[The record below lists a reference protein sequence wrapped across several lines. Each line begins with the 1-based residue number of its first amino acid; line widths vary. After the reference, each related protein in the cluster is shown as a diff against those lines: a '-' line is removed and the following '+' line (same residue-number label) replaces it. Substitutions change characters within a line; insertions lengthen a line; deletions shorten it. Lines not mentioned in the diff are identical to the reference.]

1 MDKFAISIVWDSV
14 HFVPIFIKILR
25 KFLQAHAQNVGDAAK
40 VPIGRRSRPIRVENM
55 ELDQIQNTISNT
67 LKKKTIKVEQGDSV
81 VSTETLRDV
90 KSQQIRGFQEF
101 FVSFL
106 GTKKCVLF

>member
-1 MDKFAISIVWDSV
+1 M
-14 HFVPIFIKILR
+14 
-25 KFLQAHAQNVGDAAK
+25 GDAAK

>member
-1 MDKFAISIVWDSV
+1 MHLF
-14 HFVPIFIKILR
+14 
-25 KFLQAHAQNVGDAAK
+25 
-40 VPIGRRSRPIRVENM
+40 GRRSRPIRVENM

-101 FVSFL
+101 FFL
-106 GTKKCVLF
+106 SQF